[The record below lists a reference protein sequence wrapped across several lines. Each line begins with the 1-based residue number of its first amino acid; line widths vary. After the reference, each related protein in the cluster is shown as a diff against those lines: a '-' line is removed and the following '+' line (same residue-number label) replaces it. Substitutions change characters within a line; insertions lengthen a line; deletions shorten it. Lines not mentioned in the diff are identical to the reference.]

1 MRGFAHRPS
10 PGAML
15 NFRPATLPDLATLLP
30 VIRQFHA
37 DEHIERNERGVRSA
51 MEALIGDARNGRL
64 TLIERDGALAGYFVV
79 GFCFSLEFGGRFG
92 LLDELYVLPAH
103 RGGRIGK
110 RALDEVEALCI
121 AEGLKCVRLEVSDD
135 NDHAREIY
143 RRRGYAMHPRRLMT
157 KRLD

>member
-1 MRGFAHRPS
+1 MPT
-10 PGAML
+10 
-15 NFRPATLPDLATLLP
+15 FRPAAASDLAALLP

-37 DEHIERNERGVRSA
+37 DEHIAWDEVRVRAA

-64 TLIERDGALAGYFVV
+64 VLIECDGELAGYVVV

-103 RGGRIGK
+103 RGGGVGK
-110 RALDEVEALCI
+110 RALEEVERLCI
-121 AEGLKCVRLEVSDD
+121 AEGLRCVRLEVSDD

-143 RRRGYAMHPRRLMT
+143 RRRGYALHPRRLMT
-157 KRLD
+157 KWLG